1 MSVAWQ
7 AAVPPVA
14 EEAMR
19 AGAVPGLVLAAA
31 RGGQAP
37 EYLVLG
43 ADAAG
48 RPLAADALFPVASI
62 TKLATALAVLRLV
75 AAGAL
80 ALDDPLSRHLPEA
93 TAARDG
99 VTPRT
104 LLCHASGLPE
114 DLAEG
119 RPPTHRRWTGRRS
132 PAPA

>member
-1 MSVAWQ
+1 MPWHTSLRPVLEEIVQ
-7 AAVPPVA
+7 A
-14 EEAMR
+14 R
-19 AGAVPGLVLAAA
+19 ALPGLVVAVA
-31 RGGQAP
+31 RGDQAP
-37 EYLVLG
+37 EHLVVG
-43 ADAAG
+43 SDGAG

-62 TKLATALAVLRLV
+62 TKLATALAVLGLV

-119 RPPTHRRWTGRRS
+119 RPPTHRRWTGRR
-132 PAPA
+132 